1 MLDEDFDEDDLLL
14 EVEAFDEELL
24 VLFDFTDEDFLEDED
39 GLLVVTEDFSVEL
52 LLDCFFTELDFGAD
66 LEVLDELEPLFFW

>member
-1 MLDEDFDEDDLLL
+1 MLFC
-14 EVEAFDEELL
+14 
-24 VLFDFTDEDFLEDED
+24 FTDEDFFDDE
-39 GLLVVTEDFSVEL
+39 LLVAEDFFEEL